1 MTSLLLLLP
10 AGYVPLIDIVSSY
23 VPPPSCGFTCGA
35 SRCVAPNMN
44 AEKSVSLLEE
54 PADELQLAGARFARK
69 AAYTSVDSSWPEFTY
84 SPSNE
89 RRDAVREFS
98 ASALPD
104 DLPPLRIMLVGG
116 PATGKG
122 TIGPMLVQA
131 FRCRAIGIGTLLRSQ
146 ARAGTSFGRMH
157 AEAIARGEPLDDAVV
172 LDMLSERL
180 LDSWDM
186 RRNGWLLDGFPR
198 SAAQARAVL
207 DSDGSAGVNLRPD
220 CVVVLDRPGAS
231 PLCTGLDPF
240 ADPSEPLI
248 AISPCLLPCLPS
260 CLLLPTGHHSRYQ
273 PLTRGTHG
281 TNPKQL
287 APPQSSC
294 KRSLCSDA

>member
-1 MTSLLLLLP
+1 MLALLLP
-10 AGYVPLIDIVSSY
+10 ALSYVPLG
-23 VPPPSCGFTCGA
+23 CGLN
-35 SRCVAPNMN
+35 RCAAPMMS
-44 AEKSVSLLEE
+44 ADKSVSLLEE

-69 AAYTSVDSSWPEFTY
+69 AAYTSVNSAWPEFTY
-84 SPSNE
+84 SPSSE
-89 RRDAVREFS
+89 RRDAVREFAACTLS
-98 ASALPD
+98 D
-104 DLPPLRIMLVGG
+104 ELPPLRIMLVGG

-172 LDMLSERL
+172 LEMLSERL

-207 DSDGSAGVNLRPD
+207 DSGGERGGGSGSEGSAGVNLRPD
-220 CVVVLDRPGAS
+220 CVVVLERPSAS
-231 PLCTGLDPF
+231 PRDWF
-240 ADPSEPLI
+240 
-248 AISPCLLPCLPS
+248 
-260 CLLLPTGHHSRYQ
+260 R
-273 PLTRGTHG
+273 PLTSG
-281 TNPKQL
+281 
-287 APPQSSC
+287 
-294 KRSLCSDA
+294 